1 MAYKLSSVLRGH
13 EKDVRGICKSVFPSG
28 GLISVSRD
36 RTSRVWKK
44 DEYTSEFIE
53 GQCFSGHQGFV
64 AAVCTMPESEKY
76 PHGRQGGSY
85 VLYIGGVGGAR
96 CRPATVGS
104 RSVGTKLEE
113 AGIVILIHYYIV
125 L

>member
-13 EKDVRGICKSVFPSG
+13 EKDVRDICKSVFPAG

-44 DEYTSEFIE
+44 DEYSSEFIE

-76 PHGRQGGSY
+76 PHGRLAKNINKIF
-85 VLYIGGVGGAR
+85 LYLSGMVRHSEKHLI
-96 CRPATVGS
+96 
-104 RSVGTKLEE
+104 
-113 AGIVILIHYYIV
+113 IILYPSSLSIIII
-125 L
+125 